1 MGTDVYLI
9 AMNEQKAR
17 RTKDDAGQPLAAKRQ
32 AERAHRKAMVRAQ
45 MEMNQKYVKVTRRT
59 V

>member
-45 MEMNQKYVKVTRRT
+45 MEMKK
-59 V
+59 